1 MQRMKCDNPTVV
13 RESVEYQ
20 MQFVRAGI
28 FCQLKAKRH
37 EWRLKAWVGFG
48 RQVQLGVKTG
58 GLQTP

>member
-1 MQRMKCDNPTVV
+1 MQRMKSDDPTVV

-20 MQFVRAGI
+20 MQVLQAGI
-28 FCQLKAKRH
+28 FCQLKAKRYD
-37 EWRLKAWVGFG
+37 WRLKVWVGFG